1 MTTTTRPTETETL
14 RQLHAALV
22 APYEWRSDTIETV
35 AAILSQAGYQM
46 PSDAIVDEHG
56 YRETE
61 IDVDDE
67 RLDAF
72 RPAGVDVEAVRVAR
86 TLRSEAGENPEY
98 DRALVE
104 MVTRL
109 SGRSHDDDPAVA
121 ELLGIGEAVP
131 E

>member
-61 IDVDDE
+61 I
-67 RLDAF
+67 
-72 RPAGVDVEAVRVAR
+72 EAVRVAR